1 MGSLYLLLF
10 APGRV
15 YIHEGQTHVRLWHD
29 DRISTVKTDAFH
41 AELLLQTVDGARHGV
56 AGCAHRVAEMGATVY
71 LYVHP
76 LIYKLKHQLGRTPSV
91 NGKDEA
97 QSLAGL

>member
-15 YIHEGQTHVRLWHD
+15 YIHEGQTHVRLRHD

-41 AELLLQTVDGARHGV
+41 AELLLQTVDGARYGV
-56 AGCAHRVAEMGATVY
+56 ASCAYRIAEMGIPV
-71 LYVHP
+71 LLNVHP

>member
-41 AELLLQTVDGARHGV
+41 AELLLQTVDGARYGV
-56 AGCAHRVAEMGATVY
+56 ASCAYRVAEMGATVY